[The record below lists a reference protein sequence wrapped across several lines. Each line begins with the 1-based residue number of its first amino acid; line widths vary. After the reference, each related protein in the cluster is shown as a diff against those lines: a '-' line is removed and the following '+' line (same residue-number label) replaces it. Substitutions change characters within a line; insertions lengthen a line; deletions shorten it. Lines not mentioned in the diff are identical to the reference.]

1 MATHQSHVIVVGGGV
16 IGVCCAYFLAKRGA
30 NVTVLERD
38 GIGQGASY
46 GNAGVV
52 APGHPPIA
60 KPGRI
65 KQAFKGILDPA
76 SPLYIAPRWDPS
88 LVKWLWAFRA
98 ACTQEHLAAT
108 MRLLGPLGHATRELF
123 DQLIEEEDIACDYR
137 TAGFFE
143 VFRTPDAF
151 THARDEAA
159 WLQSFGYHPEVLT
172 GDAMRE
178 REPALKEGTLGAVHF
193 PEAATCNPHRFV
205 LEMAERTRRHG
216 GSVRTGSSVAEVLTS
231 NGRATGVRT
240 TGGEMIDADT
250 VILATGAYSLELA
263 AKLGYPLPIQPGK
276 GYHRDREIGAGGTP
290 SLEHTCMLAE
300 RSVFCTP
307 LSGFVRYA
315 GTLEFSGWNH
325 TIRPQRLEQLTRA
338 AGVYLDGIGDGAS
351 TSEWCGLRPCTPD
364 GLPVVGP
371 VPGSE
376 GVFIAAG
383 HAMLGLT
390 LGPITGKL
398 VSELVLDTK
407 PSTDIGMLRVDR
419 FA

>member
-1 MATHQSHVIVVGGGV
+1 
-16 IGVCCAYFLAKRGA
+16 
-30 NVTVLERD
+30 
-38 GIGQGASY
+38 
-46 GNAGVV
+46 
-52 APGHPPIA
+52 
-60 KPGRI
+60 
-65 KQAFKGILDPA
+65 
-76 SPLYIAPRWDPS
+76 
-88 LVKWLWAFRA
+88 VKWLWAFRA
-98 ACTQEHLAAT
+98 ACTQERLAAN

-123 DQLIEEEDIACDYR
+123 DQLIEEEGIACDYR

-143 VFRTPDAF
+143 VFRTNDAF

-178 REPALKEGTLGAVHF
+178 REPALKTGTLGAVHF
-193 PEAATCNPHRFV
+193 PEAATCNPHQFV
-205 LEMAERTRRHG
+205 LEMAERLRRHG
-216 GSVRTGSSVAEVLTS
+216 GSLRTGSSVAEVLTS

-240 TGGEMIDADT
+240 AGGGTVDADT

-290 SLEHTCMLAE
+290 PLKHTCMLAE

-325 TIRPQRLEQLTRA
+325 TMRRRRLEQLTRA
-338 AGVYLDGIGDGAS
+338 AGMYLEGVGDTSS

-371 VPGSE
+371 VPGYE

-398 VSELVLDTK
+398 ISELVLDGK
-407 PSTDIGMLRVDR
+407 PSTDISLLRVDR
-419 FA
+419 F